1 MKDKL
6 LAVLDDGPKTV
17 KQIREELPR
26 LNYKH
31 MAEIVKDKEAAIK
44 GTLMTSKR
52 WAVLV
57 TLENN
62 GPMSFSDL
70 KRVTKNIQQRTMDG
84 LLADGKVSLDEQGKY
99 VKA

>member
-6 LAVLDDGPKTV
+6 LSVLDAGPKTV

-31 MAEIVKDKEAAIK
+31 MAEIVKDKDAAIK
-44 GTLMTSKR
+44 GSLMTSKR

-62 GPMSFSDL
+62 GPMSFAEL
-70 KRVTKNIQQRTMDG
+70 KQVTKNLQQRTMDG
-84 LLADGKVSLDEQGKY
+84 LLADAKVSLDEQGKY